1 MGELT
6 VAACY
11 NNLGEVAKNQGEYE
25 EAKAYYHKAL
35 KIRVSKLGEDHVDV
49 ATSYNNLGNVAYH
62 QGEHEEAKA
71 YYQKALKI
79 YVSKLG
85 ENHPNTVL
93 SKANIESLF
102 GSEAVDQN
110 DTTTAVGHFT
120 RAVELYDTIPGAQTD
135 PHVLRV
141 KERLKELTR

>member
-1 MGELT
+1 MLDREFAMADALDEAGDYAGAKRLYEKVLPGYEKVPGKELT
-6 VAACY
+6 VEVCY
-11 NNLGEVAKNQGEYE
+11 NNLGLVAEKQGEYE
-25 EAKAYYHKAL
+25 EAKAYHQKAL
-35 KIRVSKLGEDHVDV
+35 KIRVSKLGED
-49 ATSYNNLGNVAYH
+49 
-62 QGEHEEAKA
+62 
-71 YYQKALKI
+71 
-79 YVSKLG
+79 
-85 ENHPNTVL
+85 HPNTVL

-120 RAVELYDTIPGAQTD
+120 RAVELYDTIPGVQAD

>member
-1 MGELT
+1 MD
-6 VAACY
+6 VAGCY
-11 NNLGEVAKNQGEYE
+11 NNLGVEADEQGEY
-25 EAKAYYHKAL
+25 
-35 KIRVSKLGEDHVDV
+35 
-49 ATSYNNLGNVAYH
+49 
-62 QGEHEEAKA
+62 EEAKA

-79 YVSKLG
+79 FVSKLG
-85 ENHPNTVL
+85 EDHPNTVL

-120 RAVELYDTIPGAQTD
+120 RAVELYDTIPGVQTD